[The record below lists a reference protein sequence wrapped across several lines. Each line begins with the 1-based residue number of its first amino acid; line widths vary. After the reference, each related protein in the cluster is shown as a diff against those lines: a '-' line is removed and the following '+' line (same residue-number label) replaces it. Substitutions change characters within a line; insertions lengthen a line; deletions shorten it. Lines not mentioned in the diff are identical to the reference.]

1 MKRHLLTIVFLSLGL
16 CTTLAKNDLDQQIKA
31 LLSEKIMER
40 AHKALILEP
49 VTITAK
55 TCDRSEGGIHDFYS
69 EGDYWWPDPE
79 NPDGPY
85 IRKDGETNPENFVA
99 HRYAM
104 IRMSVLV
111 GDLTSAWILT
121 GRKEFTEA
129 ALNHI
134 RAWFVDKDTRMNPS
148 LLYAQAIKGRVSGR
162 GIGIID
168 TIHLIEVVKALMLME
183 QAGLVDYPTL
193 QETKQWFADYL
204 NWIST
209 HPYGIAEMNAKNNH
223 GTCWVMQAAAFSLF
237 TRNDERI
244 NFCINRY
251 KEVLLPNQM
260 AADGSFP
267 LELERTKPYGYA
279 LFNLDA
285 MATIC
290 QLLSTEEDNLW
301 EYQTPD
307 GKSISKGIAW
317 MFPYIKNKSS
327 WKLPPDVMYWEEWP
341 VAQPALLFSV
351 WNKYNKEYYNIWAR
365 LEHFPET
372 PEVVRNLPVRNP
384 LLWLDSKLKTRIY
397 NAGKLTAVKE
407 SNSPAYK
414 KAKET
419 LLKEA
424 DKLLSKTPPSVM
436 DKKITP
442 PSGDKHD
449 YMSMGPYWW
458 PDPSK
463 PDGLPYIR
471 KDGERNPELDKLDRN
486 RLGNM
491 AESVFTLGLAY
502 FFSEEE
508 KYAEKA
514 VEYLKVWFLN
524 PKTKMNPHLNFGQTI
539 PGINNGMGRG
549 IGIIDTY
556 SYVKML
562 EGVELMHS
570 SKALSKGIKEELKS
584 WFADYVEW
592 MITSPIG
599 LEEDEAKNNHGLAY
613 DVQVAVFAQF
623 AGKNE
628 LTDKVLRN
636 FPKRRLFTQI
646 EPDGSQPLKLERT
659 TAFGY
664 TVFNITHMLDISA
677 LGVKRGI
684 DIYHQSS
691 PDGRSITAAIR
702 FIIPYIGKPKSEW
715 PWQQIKEWNQKQ
727 EEACWILRRAS
738 FYDPEAGYEEISA
751 QYRKTSPDSILHL
764 LYSLE

>member
-1 MKRHLLTIVFLSLGL
+1 
-16 CTTLAKNDLDQQIKA
+16 
-31 LLSEKIMER
+31 
-40 AHKALILEP
+40 
-49 VTITAK
+49 
-55 TCDRSEGGIHDFYS
+55 
-69 EGDYWWPDPE
+69 
-79 NPDGPY
+79 
-85 IRKDGETNPENFVA
+85 
-99 HRYAM
+99 
-104 IRMSVLV
+104 
-111 GDLTSAWILT
+111 
-121 GRKEFTEA
+121 
-129 ALNHI
+129 
-134 RAWFVDKDTRMNPS
+134 
-148 LLYAQAIKGRVSGR
+148 
-162 GIGIID
+162 
-168 TIHLIEVVKALMLME
+168 
-183 QAGLVDYPTL
+183 
-193 QETKQWFADYL
+193 
-204 NWIST
+204 
-209 HPYGIAEMNAKNNH
+209 
-223 GTCWVMQAAAFSLF
+223 
-237 TRNDERI
+237 
-244 NFCINRY
+244 
-251 KEVLLPNQM
+251 
-260 AADGSFP
+260 
-267 LELERTKPYGYA
+267 
-279 LFNLDA
+279 
-285 MATIC
+285 
-290 QLLSTEEDNLW
+290 
-301 EYQTPD
+301 
-307 GKSISKGIAW
+307 
-317 MFPYIKNKSS
+317 
-327 WKLPPDVMYWEEWP
+327 
-341 VAQPALLFSV
+341 
-351 WNKYNKEYYNIWAR
+351 
-365 LEHFPET
+365 
-372 PEVVRNLPVRNP
+372 
-384 LLWLDSKLKTRIY
+384 
-397 NAGKLTAVKE
+397 
-407 SNSPAYK
+407 
-414 KAKET
+414 
-419 LLKEA
+419 
-424 DKLLSKTPPSVM
+424 
-436 DKKITP
+436 
-442 PSGDKHD
+442 
-449 YMSMGPYWW
+449 MGPYWW

-549 IGIIDTY
+549 VGIIDTY

-646 EPDGSQPLKLERT
+646 EPDGSQPLELERT